1 MTHHNSILLVAF
13 VLLSALAMSVDA
25 HPWDPRKK
33 KTTVVVENDIEGQE
47 LAFHCKSRDD
57 DLHLRRL
64 QSHRSFDWTF
74 RPSFFETTLFYCSF
88 DWGEGVRWFDIY
100 IQGRDYHI
108 CKYCRWLV
116 RRDAVCLTSDSN
128 QACYYYKRR

>member
-1 MTHHNSILLVAF
+1 
-13 VLLSALAMSVDA
+13 MSVDA
-25 HPWDPRKK
+25 NPWDPRKK
-33 KTTVVVENDIEGQE
+33 KTTVVVENDIEGRE
-47 LAFHCKSRDD
+47 LAVHCKSRHD

-64 QSHRSFDWTF
+64 QPHQ
-74 RPSFFETTLFYCSF
+74 FFETTLFYCSF

-100 IQGRDYHI
+100 IRDRDYHI

-116 RRDAVCLTSDSN
+116 RRDAVCLTSDTN